1 VPESDRLIRTASSTW
16 WWPGMKLMTNGPYLR
31 PYLLPGGWSRYRG
44 GHPWIID
51 AAAHMKGRDVGSAR
65 HWLVE
70 GRPQAGDAE
79 VGDD

>member
-1 VPESDRLIRTASSTW
+1 MPESDRLIRTASSTW

-51 AAAHMKGRDVGSAR
+51 AAAHMKVGMLDLRGIGSSRDD
-65 HWLVE
+65 HK
-70 GRPQAGDAE
+70 QATRR
-79 VGDD
+79 